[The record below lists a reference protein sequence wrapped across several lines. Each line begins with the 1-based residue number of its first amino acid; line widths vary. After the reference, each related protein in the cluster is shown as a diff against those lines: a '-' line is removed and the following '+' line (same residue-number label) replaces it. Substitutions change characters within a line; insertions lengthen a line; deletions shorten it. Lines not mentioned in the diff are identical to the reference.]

1 MVSCWYVHRMAENL
15 KQTAFLVNHGTIIQ
29 TEITCKKIPL

>member
-1 MVSCWYVHRMAENL
+1 MDSCWYVHRMAENL
-15 KQTAFLVNHGTIIQ
+15 KQTAFLVNHGTTIQ